1 MRIAFFGTP
10 EFAVP
15 TLNRLI
21 TSSHDVIAVVTQPDR
36 RRGRGQR
43 VSASPVKQL
52 ADAHRLRVLQPDR
65 VRDEAFIAQLTDLQP
80 DIGVVAAYG
89 KILPEA
95 LLSLP
100 PFGMVNVHASLLPK
114 YRGAAPIHRAIM
126 AGESETGVTIIQLVL
141 EMDAGPMLSW
151 ARHPIEPNETSARV
165 DRALAALGADLL
177 LAAIGDI
184 EAGRS
189 VRHPQDHERA
199 TLAPRLSRD
208 DGIINWDEPA
218 VTVHDQVRGLHPW
231 PHAFTYLDGSRF
243 LVLRTT
249 VIPCPEHLRRARQ
262 CAGGT
267 ILEAVK
273 DRLIVAT
280 GAERARAVDDD
291 GTVLAIHELQ
301 AEGRKPMPTRA
312 FLTGHPLMPGS
323 VLRRDSA

>member
-21 TSSHDVIAVVTQPDR
+21 ASSHDVIAVVTQPDR

-65 VRDEAFIAQLTDLQP
+65 VRDEAFIAQLTGLQP

-95 LLSLP
+95 LLTLP

-151 ARHPIEPNETSARV
+151 ARHPIDPHETSARV
-165 DRALAALGADLL
+165 DRALAALGAGLL

-189 VRHPQDHERA
+189 VPHPQDHERA
-199 TLAPRLSRD
+199 TFAPRLGRD

-218 VTVHDQVRGLHPW
+218 ATVHDQVRGLHPW

-249 VIPCPEHLRRARQ
+249 VIPCPEHLRRVRQ

-280 GAERARAVDDD
+280 GDERARSAHDDD
-291 GTVLAIHELQ
+291 TVLAIHELQ

-323 VLRRDSA
+323 VLRHDST